1 MQSNR
6 HVIKT
11 PPKPGALIKLHAT
24 GSRNARDRVFS
35 AHVDEWDVRRVWN
48 LTGTES
54 SVERSGTVLPENTA
68 LAAWNESDSAD
79 QKFVGG
85 ASGATAVVSMAAVS
99 SAGNSRRSSIW
110 SKKLPQSM
118 SSMKFP
124 IIFPFFFPE
133 KMRSEKMEEKKRNKN
148 SVFFLLILR
157 LCLFEGWMSVNG
169 FEIGY

>member
-1 MQSNR
+1 M
-6 HVIKT
+6 
-11 PPKPGALIKLHAT
+11 
-24 GSRNARDRVFS
+24 
-35 AHVDEWDVRRVWN
+35 
-48 LTGTES
+48 
-54 SVERSGTVLPENTA
+54 LPENTA

-157 LCLFEGWMSVNG
+157 LCLFEG
-169 FEIGY
+169 